1 MEKKE
6 IFDLIKKFER
16 SELTALEYETD
27 GERLRL
33 EKTEKKDEK
42 DENIEELLRR
52 LLPLVTVGARA
63 GSGAGVRTFYADAA
77 ENTSGFGVSSSFGGM
92 QTAAAA
98 PFPDASLNLS
108 PILNPGAS
116 PASDLP
122 REAGS
127 PGISPGISPET
138 VKAPL
143 VGIFY
148 RAAAPGAKPFVEIGD
163 TVRKGEVM
171 CIIEAMKVMNEIK
184 APCDLTVT
192 KVLGVDGELVDCG
205 RTLFEVEKC

>member
-33 EKTEKKDEK
+33 EKTEKKDE
-42 DENIEELLRR
+42 NIEKLLSQ
-52 LLPLVTVGARA
+52 LLPLVTAGARA
-63 GSGAGVRTFYADAA
+63 GSGAGVSMFCADAA
-77 ENTSGFGVSSSFGGM
+77 ENDSGFGVSPSVGGL

-98 PFPDASLNLS
+98 PSPGASLKSSPMLNPDAS
-108 PILNPGAS
+108 PV
-116 PASDLP
+116 SDLP
-122 REAGS
+122 REAG
-127 PGISPGISPET
+127 SPGISPET

>member
-1 MEKKE
+1 MQKTVRQEAGRKMEKKE

-33 EKTEKKDEK
+33 EKTEKKDETV
-42 DENIEELLRR
+42 EELLKRF
-52 LLPLVTVGARA
+52 LPLVTEGTRA
-63 GSGAGVRTFYADAA
+63 GSGTGVSIFCEDAE
-77 ENTSGFGVSSSFGGM
+77 ENTSGSGAPLESS
-92 QTAAAA
+92 
-98 PFPDASLNLS
+98 D
-108 PILNPGAS
+108 
-116 PASDLP
+116 SDL
-122 REAGS
+122 RRGVDS
-127 PGISPGISPET
+127 PGISPESPATSPSPDLSGGIATPET

-163 TVRKGEVM
+163 TVKKGEVM

>member
-16 SELTALEYETD
+16 SELTALEYEAD
-27 GERLRL
+27 GDRLRL
-33 EKTEKKDEK
+33 EKTEKRDGVT
-42 DENIEELLRR
+42 EELLRQ
-52 LLPLVTVGARA
+52 LLSLVAAGTKKESEMRGVMLCAGA
-63 GSGAGVRTFYADAA
+63 T
-77 ENTSGFGVSSSFGGM
+77 ENTSGS
-92 QTAAAA
+92 
-98 PFPDASLNLS
+98 
-108 PILNPGAS
+108 GAT
-116 PASDLP
+116 
-122 REAGS
+122 
-127 PGISPGISPET
+127 PET

-163 TVRKGEVM
+163 TVKKGEVM

>member
-33 EKTEKKDEK
+33 EKTEKKDETV
-42 DENIEELLRR
+42 EELLKRF
-52 LLPLVTVGARA
+52 LPLVTEGTRA
-63 GSGAGVRTFYADAA
+63 GSGTGVSIFCEDAE
-77 ENTSGFGVSSSFGGM
+77 ENTSGS
-92 QTAAAA
+92 
-98 PFPDASLNLS
+98 
-108 PILNPGAS
+108 GAT
-116 PASDLP
+116 
-122 REAGS
+122 
-127 PGISPGISPET
+127 PET

-163 TVRKGEVM
+163 TVKKGEVM

>member
-42 DENIEELLRR
+42 DENIEELLRQ
-52 LLPLVTVGARA
+52 LLPLVTAGARA
-63 GSGAGVRTFYADAA
+63 GSGAGVSMYCADAA
-77 ENTSGFGVSSSFGGM
+77 ENASGFGVSPSFGGL
-92 QTAAAA
+92 QTAASA
-98 PFPDASLNLS
+98 PSQDASLNS
-108 PILNPGAS
+108 SSALNPGVS
-116 PASDLP
+116 PDSGLP
-122 REAGS
+122 RGTGS
-127 PGISPGISPET
+127 SGISSGISSET

>member
-16 SELTALEYETD
+16 SELTALEYEAD
-27 GERLRL
+27 GDRLRL
-33 EKTEKKDEK
+33 EKTEKRDGVT
-42 DENIEELLRR
+42 EELLRQ
-52 LLPLVTVGARA
+52 LLSLVAAGTKKESEMRGDMLCAGA
-63 GSGAGVRTFYADAA
+63 T
-77 ENTSGFGVSSSFGGM
+77 ENTSG
-92 QTAAAA
+92 
-98 PFPDASLNLS
+98 
-108 PILNPGAS
+108 PGAPLAS
-116 PASDLP
+116 SDSDL
-122 REAGS
+122 RRGVDS
-127 PGISPGISPET
+127 PGISPESPATSPSPDLSGGIATPET

-163 TVRKGEVM
+163 TVKKGEVM

-184 APCDLTVT
+184 APCNLTVT

>member
-1 MEKKE
+1 MQKTVRQEAGRKMEKKE

-33 EKTEKKDEK
+33 EKTEKKDETV
-42 DENIEELLRR
+42 EELLKRF
-52 LLPLVTVGARA
+52 LPLVTEGTRA
-63 GSGAGVRTFYADAA
+63 GSGTGVSIFCEDAE
-77 ENTSGFGVSSSFGGM
+77 ENTSGSG
-92 QTAAAA
+92 A
-98 PFPDASLNLS
+98 PLAFPD
-108 PILNPGAS
+108 
-116 PASDLP
+116 SDLL
-122 REAGS
+122 RGVDS
-127 PGISPGISPET
+127 PGISPESSDTSPSPGLSGGIATPET

-163 TVRKGEVM
+163 TVKKGEVM

-205 RTLFEVEKC
+205 RTLFELEKC